1 MPKFKILIIFLHITL
16 IGCSSNMHSSFINNI
31 ELQQQGVF
39 NSLKMIENP
48 ELRDCNRESTENHA
62 RNLTNLLAAY
72 SLQESEFENI
82 PSMDFSLL
90 EDNNTDTPSVKLD
103 SQSSVYSSEPNN
115 RQNISCSNS
124 FLPSTTSIDYSH
136 IFSNFDLVYHSSLQ
150 NLEASP
156 KTDIET
162 LQNDDKKV
170 IFDIKF
176 RNVDILKDIHV
187 YHDFAKVIARIIY
200 FRHSFRQLI
209 DSFCLETNSKGIF
222 SSTLRKF
229 FTKNPEF
236 DSNLFYDSKSGKII
250 KSLMLLIHISID
262 FIQKNDKH
270 LEFRKRYDYCS
281 NLIYKH
287 RKRLKNLEKELNS
300 NKPNKEKYSELEKKC
315 ENERKFISILKLQRE
330 TVPKHPTVGIIF
342 EYAKYIS
349 HLGSKFGQVGTR
361 WISIFFSIVKIIN
374 FYDQNLKEIVD
385 DHLDKFRCSFFYK
398 SRDVLM
404 CENPFIGKDSFL
416 FVILDWIFYFFSPEF
431 QESFSEEHNFNSK
444 LLAKITSLIFIL
456 FNNPETIRIILCQ
469 NEIFEKWTIKLESN
483 YEHQEASSSSSNIF
497 NEIYE
502 KVEKFNGDV
511 HIKEQCFR
519 SQTLKGSKMKFLVEL
534 EDIIRHYLSFFY
546 EKGLSVYNDEVRK
559 GDAME
564 C

>member
-1 MPKFKILIIFLHITL
+1 MPKFKILMIFLHITL
-16 IGCSSNMHSSFINNI
+16 IGCSSNIHSSSINSM
-31 ELQQQGVF
+31 ELKQQGVF
-39 NSLKMIENP
+39 NSLEMIENP
-48 ELRDCNRESTENHA
+48 ELKDGNRESTENHA
-62 RNLTNLLAAY
+62 RNLTNLLGTY
-72 SLQESEFENI
+72 SLQESDFKNL

-90 EDNNTDTPSVKLD
+90 EDINTDTPSIKLD

-124 FLPSTTSIDYSH
+124 FVPSTTSIDYSH

-187 YHDFAKVIARIIY
+187 YHDFAKAIAKIIY
-200 FRHSFRQLI
+200 FRHNFRQLI
-209 DSFCLETNSKGIF
+209 DGFCLQNDSKSIF
-222 SSTLRKF
+222 SSTLRRF
-229 FTKNPEF
+229 FIKNPEF
-236 DSNLFYDSKSGKII
+236 DPNLFYDSKSGKII

-262 FIQKNDKH
+262 FIQKDDKH

-281 NLIYKH
+281 NLICKH
-287 RKRLKNLEKELNS
+287 RKRLKNLEKELKS
-300 NKPNKEKYSELEKKC
+300 NELNKEKHCELMQKC
-315 ENERKFISILKLQRE
+315 KNERKFISIVKLQRE
-330 TVPKHPTVGIIF
+330 AVPKRPTVAIIF
-342 EYAKYIS
+342 GYAKYIS
-349 HLGSKFGQVGTR
+349 HLGSKFGQVGTG
-361 WISIFFSIVKIIN
+361 WISIFFSLVKIIN

-385 DHLDKFRCSFFYK
+385 DHLDKFRCPFFYQ

-431 QESFSEEHNFNSK
+431 QESFSREHNFNSK
-444 LLAKITSLIFIL
+444 LLAKLTALIFIL
-456 FNNPETIRIILCQ
+456 FNKPETLKIILCQ
-469 NEIFEKWTIKLESN
+469 NEIFEKWTMKLESN
-483 YEHQEASSSSSNIF
+483 YEHQEASGSSYSIL

-502 KVEKFNGDV
+502 KIEKFNGDMN
-511 HIKEQCFR
+511 IKEQCFR

-546 EKGLSVYNDEVRK
+546 EKGFSVCIDEVRK
-559 GDAME
+559 GE
-564 C
+564 TIGY